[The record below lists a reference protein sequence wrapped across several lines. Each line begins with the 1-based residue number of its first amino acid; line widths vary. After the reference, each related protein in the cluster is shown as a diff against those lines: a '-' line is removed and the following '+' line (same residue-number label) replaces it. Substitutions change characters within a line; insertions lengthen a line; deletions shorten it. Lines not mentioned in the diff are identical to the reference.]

1 MKNKIQTI
9 IQGLLWIITIVPAA
23 YVMKHCISAFFNGT
37 YHGFNSDEKIYGFN
51 AFVDVLLSYI
61 AFEFIFFVIW
71 FICLVITIVYTIR
84 LHKKHSMISENT

>member
-1 MKNKIQTI
+1 MKNRIQHI
-9 IQGLLWIITIVPAA
+9 IQGLLWVITIVPAA
-23 YVMKHCISAFFNGT
+23 YVMKHCIIAFFNGT

-51 AFVDVLLSYI
+51 AFVDVLLSFI

-84 LHKKHSMISENT
+84 IHKSFEQLHV

>member
-71 FICLVITIVYTIR
+71 FICLVITIVYTIW
-84 LHKKHSMISENT
+84 LHKKHT